1 MRSLSHKVVISR
13 FGYQRTFTSLASLS
27 ESVSNFFSSEPEPKI
42 EDLPCDGN
50 PNNHFILHNAVN
62 DSKVHLVGT
71 NHVYQQSS
79 IHVKNV
85 IHEVSPDCV
94 ALELCQPRMQRTR
107 LDTKNRILDLHDN
120 TAALPNSERYNNYNF
135 GYQPVSV
142 EEVPVLN
149 FSLE

>member
-13 FGYQRTFTSLASLS
+13 IGYQKTFTSLASLS

-50 PNNHFILHNAVN
+50 PNNHFILHNTVN
-62 DSKVHLVGT
+62 DSTVHIVGI

-94 ALELCQPRMQRTR
+94 ALEMCQRRMQHILMMGVQNRS
-107 LDTKNRILDLHDN
+107 LDVLCDN
-120 TAALPNSERYNNYNF
+120 TAVFPNLHRYNNYYC
-135 GYQPVSV
+135 GWR
-142 EEVPVLN
+142 
-149 FSLE
+149 

>member
-1 MRSLSHKVVISR
+1 
-13 FGYQRTFTSLASLS
+13 LASLS

-50 PNNHFILHNAVN
+50 PNNHFVLHNTVN
-62 DSKVHLVGT
+62 DSTVHIVGT

-94 ALELCQPRMQRTR
+94 ALEMCQRRMQRLH
-107 LDTKNRILDLHDN
+107 LDAKNRSLDLVYDN
-120 TAALPNSERYNNYNF
+120 TAALPNSDRYNSYNF
-135 GYQPVSV
+135 GYQASI
-142 EEVPVLN
+142 
-149 FSLE
+149 SGGS